1 MRVRLLAVGAV
12 ALVTACAAGAPKP
25 RLVGDAPELGA
36 RLVISDSVSPPRQ
49 VTVEV
54 AQPSSAVLVY
64 VVPGQGASLVYP
76 ADTLHSARLDEGA
89 HVVTPEFPKILSA
102 AAARA
107 ARDSARRGGT
117 MPGERDPRSARSA
130 PAMMPPQVVVPQG
143 FLMLI
148 ATRASLDPAAVARRL
163 QGTSIPGEDDEA
175 LNAVGNLVR
184 ATANVVA
191 PWAGFAVP
199 VKLPTESA
207 APSRAPRSSTRR

>member
-1 MRVRLLAVGAV
+1 MRVRLLALAGMG
-12 ALVTACAAGAPKP
+12 LVTACAPGAAKP
-25 RLVGDAPELGA
+25 RTVGDAPELGA
-36 RLVISDSVSPPRQ
+36 RLVITDSVSPPRQ

-76 ADTLHSARLDEGA
+76 ADTLHSARLAEGA
-89 HVVTPEFPKILSA
+89 HVVSPEFPKLLSP

-107 ARDSARRGGT
+107 ARDSARRSGA

-163 QGTSIPGEDDEA
+163 QGTTIPGEDDEA
-175 LNAVGNLVR
+175 LNAVGKLVR
-184 ATANVVA
+184 STANVVA
-191 PWAGFAVP
+191 PWAGFALP

-207 APSRAPRSSTRR
+207 APARAPRSSTRR